1 MRIAAIGSYPIQQR
15 PGAAMDQSVRTRKKE
30 LPPDH
35 PRPVPGKPPDPGDP
49 DRDIDTGDE
58 VIDIR
63 LPGGD
68 APTPDVDPPRER
80 ASSTANPA
88 TSASERLPLK
98 RKP

>member
-1 MRIAAIGSYPIQQR
+1 
-15 PGAAMDQSVRTRKKE
+15 MDQSVRSRKKE
-30 LPPDH
+30 IPPDH
-35 PRPVPGKPPDPGDP
+35 PKPVPGKPPDPGDR

-68 APTPDVDPPRER
+68 TPAPDVDPPRER

-88 TSASERLPLK
+88 TSAPERLPLK